1 MIDVCFAES
10 ADCTLLSAFESG
22 SVAAKLIFEV
32 TGAVSGPVFSEQ
44 PLNVLNNETKKAKM
58 RKASLSLV
66 SICFVE
72 KQLPR
77 ISTS

>member
-1 MIDVCFAES
+1 MIDVCFAER

-32 TGAVSGPVFSEQ
+32 TGAVSGLVFSEQ
-44 PLNVLNNETKKAKM
+44 ALNVLNNETEKAKM
-58 RKASLSLV
+58 RKTSLSLV
-66 SICFVE
+66 PICLAE
-72 KQLPR
+72 KQLLR